1 MGELMM
7 RRSEQ
12 SRASGVSTKGHME
25 VHSLTG
31 VSWGLAERCEGGMA
45 ETLRGSDMAVRPWRR
60 LWTSSTTQFFL
71 LGSLTG

>member
-1 MGELMM
+1 MRFAVAGGLRR

-12 SRASGVSTKGHME
+12 NLSSGVSAKGRMV

-45 ETLRGSDMAVRPWRR
+45 ETLRGSGMVVRPWRR
-60 LWTSSTTQFFL
+60 LWSSVTT
-71 LGSLTG
+71 